1 MLKKDLEKVN
11 IKSPHIPYYANYT
24 AELIDKNTSTEYIK
38 SILSKQVSG
47 SVRFEQSV
55 RKLIESGF
63 DRFIEIGPG
72 DTLTGF
78 VKRIAK
84 DMKVEGLKK
93 FENKIVLVTG
103 AGRGIGASIAK
114 RFASE
119 GAEVIVNYSGND
131 EAAQKTVD
139 EITATG
145 GQAQKYKCSVNDSE
159 SVKVMIDEIIK
170 KFGRI
175 DILVN
180 NAGITKD
187 GLMLRMTDEDFDR
200 VIDVNLKGTFN
211 CTKYVSKYMLKQKS
225 GKIINISS
233 VVGLSGN
240 AGQVNY
246 SASKAGIIGITKSA
260 AKELSSRGIT
270 VNAVAPGYVDTD
282 MTKVL
287 SDNIRNEILKNI
299 PLQRMG
305 NVEDISNCVA
315 FLASEDASYITG
327 QVISVDGGM
336 HI

>member
-1 MLKKDLEKVN
+1 M
-11 IKSPHIPYYANYT
+11 
-24 AELIDKNTSTEYIK
+24 
-38 SILSKQVSG
+38 
-47 SVRFEQSV
+47 
-55 RKLIESGF
+55 
-63 DRFIEIGPG
+63 
-72 DTLTGF
+72 
-78 VKRIAK
+78 KR
-84 DMKVEGLKK
+84 

-170 KFGRI
+170 EFGRI

-211 CTKYVSKYMLKQKS
+211 CTKYVSKYMLKQKL

>member
-1 MLKKDLEKVN
+1 M
-11 IKSPHIPYYANYT
+11 
-24 AELIDKNTSTEYIK
+24 
-38 SILSKQVSG
+38 
-47 SVRFEQSV
+47 
-55 RKLIESGF
+55 
-63 DRFIEIGPG
+63 
-72 DTLTGF
+72 
-78 VKRIAK
+78 KR
-84 DMKVEGLKK
+84 
-93 FENKIVLVTG
+93 FENKIGLVTG

-170 KFGRI
+170 EFGRI

>member
-1 MLKKDLEKVN
+1 M
-11 IKSPHIPYYANYT
+11 
-24 AELIDKNTSTEYIK
+24 
-38 SILSKQVSG
+38 
-47 SVRFEQSV
+47 
-55 RKLIESGF
+55 
-63 DRFIEIGPG
+63 
-72 DTLTGF
+72 
-78 VKRIAK
+78 KR
-84 DMKVEGLKK
+84 

-170 KFGRI
+170 EFGRI

-187 GLMLRMTDEDFDR
+187 VLMLRMTDEDFDR

>member
-1 MLKKDLEKVN
+1 M
-11 IKSPHIPYYANYT
+11 
-24 AELIDKNTSTEYIK
+24 
-38 SILSKQVSG
+38 
-47 SVRFEQSV
+47 
-55 RKLIESGF
+55 
-63 DRFIEIGPG
+63 
-72 DTLTGF
+72 
-78 VKRIAK
+78 KR
-84 DMKVEGLKK
+84 

-145 GQAQKYKCSVNDSE
+145 GQTQKYKCSVNDSE

-170 KFGRI
+170 EFGRI

>member
-1 MLKKDLEKVN
+1 M
-11 IKSPHIPYYANYT
+11 
-24 AELIDKNTSTEYIK
+24 
-38 SILSKQVSG
+38 
-47 SVRFEQSV
+47 
-55 RKLIESGF
+55 
-63 DRFIEIGPG
+63 
-72 DTLTGF
+72 
-78 VKRIAK
+78 KR
-84 DMKVEGLKK
+84 

-103 AGRGIGASIAK
+103 AGRGIGASIAR

-145 GQAQKYKCSVNDSE
+145 GQSQKYKCSVNDSE

-170 KFGRI
+170 EFGRI

-246 SASKAGIIGITKSA
+246 SASKAGIIGIMKSA

>member
-1 MLKKDLEKVN
+1 M
-11 IKSPHIPYYANYT
+11 
-24 AELIDKNTSTEYIK
+24 
-38 SILSKQVSG
+38 
-47 SVRFEQSV
+47 
-55 RKLIESGF
+55 
-63 DRFIEIGPG
+63 
-72 DTLTGF
+72 
-78 VKRIAK
+78 KR
-84 DMKVEGLKK
+84 

-211 CTKYVSKYMLKQKS
+211 CTKYASKYMLKQKS

>member
-1 MLKKDLEKVN
+1 M
-11 IKSPHIPYYANYT
+11 
-24 AELIDKNTSTEYIK
+24 
-38 SILSKQVSG
+38 
-47 SVRFEQSV
+47 
-55 RKLIESGF
+55 
-63 DRFIEIGPG
+63 
-72 DTLTGF
+72 
-78 VKRIAK
+78 KR
-84 DMKVEGLKK
+84 

-211 CTKYVSKYMLKQKS
+211 CTKYISKYMLKQKS

-299 PLQRMG
+299 SLQRMG

>member
-1 MLKKDLEKVN
+1 M
-11 IKSPHIPYYANYT
+11 
-24 AELIDKNTSTEYIK
+24 
-38 SILSKQVSG
+38 
-47 SVRFEQSV
+47 
-55 RKLIESGF
+55 
-63 DRFIEIGPG
+63 
-72 DTLTGF
+72 
-78 VKRIAK
+78 KR
-84 DMKVEGLKK
+84 

-170 KFGRI
+170 EFGRI

-211 CTKYVSKYMLKQKS
+211 CTKYVSKYMLKQKA

>member
-1 MLKKDLEKVN
+1 M
-11 IKSPHIPYYANYT
+11 
-24 AELIDKNTSTEYIK
+24 
-38 SILSKQVSG
+38 
-47 SVRFEQSV
+47 
-55 RKLIESGF
+55 
-63 DRFIEIGPG
+63 
-72 DTLTGF
+72 
-78 VKRIAK
+78 KR
-84 DMKVEGLKK
+84 

-170 KFGRI
+170 EFGRI

-233 VVGLSGN
+233 N
-240 AGQVNY
+240 NNY
-246 SASKAGIIGITKSA
+246 FDDYFFT
-260 AKELSSRGIT
+260 
-270 VNAVAPGYVDTD
+270 
-282 MTKVL
+282 
-287 SDNIRNEILKNI
+287 
-299 PLQRMG
+299 
-305 NVEDISNCVA
+305 
-315 FLASEDASYITG
+315 
-327 QVISVDGGM
+327 
-336 HI
+336 

>member
-1 MLKKDLEKVN
+1 M
-11 IKSPHIPYYANYT
+11 
-24 AELIDKNTSTEYIK
+24 
-38 SILSKQVSG
+38 
-47 SVRFEQSV
+47 
-55 RKLIESGF
+55 
-63 DRFIEIGPG
+63 
-72 DTLTGF
+72 
-78 VKRIAK
+78 KR
-84 DMKVEGLKK
+84 

-170 KFGRI
+170 EFGRI

-211 CTKYVSKYMLKQKS
+211 CTKYVLKYMLKQKS

>member
-1 MLKKDLEKVN
+1 M
-11 IKSPHIPYYANYT
+11 
-24 AELIDKNTSTEYIK
+24 
-38 SILSKQVSG
+38 
-47 SVRFEQSV
+47 
-55 RKLIESGF
+55 
-63 DRFIEIGPG
+63 
-72 DTLTGF
+72 
-78 VKRIAK
+78 KR
-84 DMKVEGLKK
+84 

-145 GQAQKYKCSVNDSE
+145 GQAQKYKCSVNDSK

-170 KFGRI
+170 EFGRI

-282 MTKVL
+282 MTKEL

>member
-1 MLKKDLEKVN
+1 M
-11 IKSPHIPYYANYT
+11 
-24 AELIDKNTSTEYIK
+24 
-38 SILSKQVSG
+38 
-47 SVRFEQSV
+47 
-55 RKLIESGF
+55 
-63 DRFIEIGPG
+63 
-72 DTLTGF
+72 
-78 VKRIAK
+78 KR
-84 DMKVEGLKK
+84 

-131 EAAQKTVD
+131 EVAQKTVD

-211 CTKYVSKYMLKQKS
+211 CTKYVSKYMLKKKKK
-225 GKIINISS
+225 KIINISS

>member
-1 MLKKDLEKVN
+1 M
-11 IKSPHIPYYANYT
+11 
-24 AELIDKNTSTEYIK
+24 
-38 SILSKQVSG
+38 
-47 SVRFEQSV
+47 
-55 RKLIESGF
+55 
-63 DRFIEIGPG
+63 
-72 DTLTGF
+72 
-78 VKRIAK
+78 KR
-84 DMKVEGLKK
+84 

-170 KFGRI
+170 EFGRI

-315 FLASEDASYITG
+315 CRASEDASYITG

>member
-1 MLKKDLEKVN
+1 M
-11 IKSPHIPYYANYT
+11 
-24 AELIDKNTSTEYIK
+24 
-38 SILSKQVSG
+38 
-47 SVRFEQSV
+47 
-55 RKLIESGF
+55 
-63 DRFIEIGPG
+63 
-72 DTLTGF
+72 
-78 VKRIAK
+78 
-84 DMKVEGLKK
+84 KK

-103 AGRGIGASIAK
+103 SGRGIGASIAK

>member
-1 MLKKDLEKVN
+1 M
-11 IKSPHIPYYANYT
+11 
-24 AELIDKNTSTEYIK
+24 
-38 SILSKQVSG
+38 
-47 SVRFEQSV
+47 
-55 RKLIESGF
+55 
-63 DRFIEIGPG
+63 
-72 DTLTGF
+72 
-78 VKRIAK
+78 KR
-84 DMKVEGLKK
+84 

-114 RFASE
+114 CFASE

-139 EITATG
+139 EITAIG

-240 AGQVNY
+240 AGQINY

>member
-1 MLKKDLEKVN
+1 M
-11 IKSPHIPYYANYT
+11 
-24 AELIDKNTSTEYIK
+24 
-38 SILSKQVSG
+38 
-47 SVRFEQSV
+47 
-55 RKLIESGF
+55 
-63 DRFIEIGPG
+63 
-72 DTLTGF
+72 
-78 VKRIAK
+78 KR
-84 DMKVEGLKK
+84 

-131 EAAQKTVD
+131 EATQKTVD

-170 KFGRI
+170 EFGRI

>member
-1 MLKKDLEKVN
+1 M
-11 IKSPHIPYYANYT
+11 
-24 AELIDKNTSTEYIK
+24 
-38 SILSKQVSG
+38 
-47 SVRFEQSV
+47 
-55 RKLIESGF
+55 
-63 DRFIEIGPG
+63 
-72 DTLTGF
+72 
-78 VKRIAK
+78 KR
-84 DMKVEGLKK
+84 

-299 PLQRMG
+299 LLQRMG

>member
-1 MLKKDLEKVN
+1 
-11 IKSPHIPYYANYT
+11 
-24 AELIDKNTSTEYIK
+24 
-38 SILSKQVSG
+38 
-47 SVRFEQSV
+47 
-55 RKLIESGF
+55 
-63 DRFIEIGPG
+63 
-72 DTLTGF
+72 
-78 VKRIAK
+78 
-84 DMKVEGLKK
+84 MK
-93 FENKIVLVTG
+93 NKIVLVTG

-200 VIDVNLKGTFN
+200 VIDVNLKGAFN

-287 SDNIRNEILKNI
+287 SDNIQK
-299 PLQRMG
+299 
-305 NVEDISNCVA
+305 
-315 FLASEDASYITG
+315 
-327 QVISVDGGM
+327 
-336 HI
+336 

>member
-1 MLKKDLEKVN
+1 M
-11 IKSPHIPYYANYT
+11 
-24 AELIDKNTSTEYIK
+24 
-38 SILSKQVSG
+38 
-47 SVRFEQSV
+47 
-55 RKLIESGF
+55 
-63 DRFIEIGPG
+63 
-72 DTLTGF
+72 
-78 VKRIAK
+78 KR
-84 DMKVEGLKK
+84 

-103 AGRGIGASIAK
+103 AGRGIGASIAR

-119 GAEVIVNYSGND
+119 GAQVIVNYSGND

-145 GQAQKYKCSVNDSE
+145 GQSQKYKCSVNDSE

-170 KFGRI
+170 EFGRI

>member
-1 MLKKDLEKVN
+1 M
-11 IKSPHIPYYANYT
+11 
-24 AELIDKNTSTEYIK
+24 
-38 SILSKQVSG
+38 
-47 SVRFEQSV
+47 
-55 RKLIESGF
+55 
-63 DRFIEIGPG
+63 
-72 DTLTGF
+72 
-78 VKRIAK
+78 KR
-84 DMKVEGLKK
+84 

-145 GQAQKYKCSVNDSE
+145 GQAQKYKCSVNDRE

-170 KFGRI
+170 EFGRI

>member
-1 MLKKDLEKVN
+1 M
-11 IKSPHIPYYANYT
+11 
-24 AELIDKNTSTEYIK
+24 
-38 SILSKQVSG
+38 
-47 SVRFEQSV
+47 
-55 RKLIESGF
+55 
-63 DRFIEIGPG
+63 
-72 DTLTGF
+72 
-78 VKRIAK
+78 KR
-84 DMKVEGLKK
+84 

-170 KFGRI
+170 EFGRI

-287 SDNIRNEILKNI
+287 SDTIRNEILKNI

>member
-1 MLKKDLEKVN
+1 M
-11 IKSPHIPYYANYT
+11 
-24 AELIDKNTSTEYIK
+24 
-38 SILSKQVSG
+38 
-47 SVRFEQSV
+47 
-55 RKLIESGF
+55 
-63 DRFIEIGPG
+63 
-72 DTLTGF
+72 
-78 VKRIAK
+78 KR
-84 DMKVEGLKK
+84 

-187 GLMLRMTDEDFDR
+187 GFMLRMTDEDFDR

>member
-1 MLKKDLEKVN
+1 MLNKAFLEGK
-11 IKSPHIPYYANYT
+11 T
-24 AELIDKNTSTEYIK
+24 ALITGGAK
-38 SILSKQVSG
+38 G
-47 SVRFEQSV
+47 
-55 RKLIESGF
+55 
-63 DRFIEIGPG
+63 IG
-72 DTLTGF
+72 
-78 VKRIAK
+78 KRIT
-84 DMKVEGLKK
+84 E
-93 FENKIVLVTG
+93 VLAEYG
-103 AGRGIGASIAK
+103 AAVAI
-114 RFASE
+114 
-119 GAEVIVNYSGND
+119 NYSGSED
-131 EAAQKTVD
+131 AAKELADKINQSGGRA
-139 EITATG
+139 IT
-145 GQAQKYKCSVNDSE
+145 YKCNVAEFDKTAE
-159 SVKVMIDEIIK
+159 MIDYVIK
-170 KFGRI
+170 EFGHI

>member
-1 MLKKDLEKVN
+1 MRSL
-11 IKSPHIPYYANYT
+11 
-24 AELIDKNTSTEYIK
+24 
-38 SILSKQVSG
+38 
-47 SVRFEQSV
+47 
-55 RKLIESGF
+55 
-63 DRFIEIGPG
+63 
-72 DTLTGF
+72 
-78 VKRIAK
+78 
-84 DMKVEGLKK
+84 
-93 FENKIVLVTG
+93 
-103 AGRGIGASIAK
+103 
-114 RFASE
+114 
-119 GAEVIVNYSGND
+119 
-131 EAAQKTVD
+131 
-139 EITATG
+139 
-145 GQAQKYKCSVNDSE
+145 KYKYWKSVIDLRRCME
-159 SVKVMIDEIIK
+159 CKKRQGKIYLLYDIIPEEPQVKFDEIIK

-240 AGQVNY
+240 AGQINY

>member
-1 MLKKDLEKVN
+1 M
-11 IKSPHIPYYANYT
+11 
-24 AELIDKNTSTEYIK
+24 
-38 SILSKQVSG
+38 
-47 SVRFEQSV
+47 
-55 RKLIESGF
+55 
-63 DRFIEIGPG
+63 
-72 DTLTGF
+72 
-78 VKRIAK
+78 KR
-84 DMKVEGLKK
+84 

-103 AGRGIGASIAK
+103 AGRGIGSSIAR

>member
-1 MLKKDLEKVN
+1 M
-11 IKSPHIPYYANYT
+11 
-24 AELIDKNTSTEYIK
+24 
-38 SILSKQVSG
+38 
-47 SVRFEQSV
+47 
-55 RKLIESGF
+55 
-63 DRFIEIGPG
+63 
-72 DTLTGF
+72 
-78 VKRIAK
+78 KR
-84 DMKVEGLKK
+84 

-131 EAAQKTVD
+131 EAAQQTVD

>member
-1 MLKKDLEKVN
+1 M
-11 IKSPHIPYYANYT
+11 
-24 AELIDKNTSTEYIK
+24 
-38 SILSKQVSG
+38 
-47 SVRFEQSV
+47 
-55 RKLIESGF
+55 
-63 DRFIEIGPG
+63 
-72 DTLTGF
+72 
-78 VKRIAK
+78 KR
-84 DMKVEGLKK
+84 

-145 GQAQKYKCSVNDSE
+145 GQAQKYNCSVNDSE

-170 KFGRI
+170 EFGRI

-240 AGQVNY
+240 AGQINY

>member
-1 MLKKDLEKVN
+1 MK
-11 IKSPHIPYYANYT
+11 
-24 AELIDKNTSTEYIK
+24 
-38 SILSKQVSG
+38 
-47 SVRFEQSV
+47 RFE
-55 RKLIESGF
+55 
-63 DRFIEIGPG
+63 
-72 DTLTGF
+72 
-78 VKRIAK
+78 
-84 DMKVEGLKK
+84 
-93 FENKIVLVTG
+93 NNIVLVTG

-145 GQAQKYKCSVNDSE
+145 GQAQKYKCSVNESE

-211 CTKYVSKYMLKQKS
+211 CTKYISKYMLKQKS

>member
-1 MLKKDLEKVN
+1 M
-11 IKSPHIPYYANYT
+11 
-24 AELIDKNTSTEYIK
+24 
-38 SILSKQVSG
+38 
-47 SVRFEQSV
+47 
-55 RKLIESGF
+55 
-63 DRFIEIGPG
+63 
-72 DTLTGF
+72 
-78 VKRIAK
+78 KR
-84 DMKVEGLKK
+84 

-270 VNAVAPGYVDTD
+270 VNAVAPGYVVTD

>member
-1 MLKKDLEKVN
+1 M
-11 IKSPHIPYYANYT
+11 
-24 AELIDKNTSTEYIK
+24 
-38 SILSKQVSG
+38 
-47 SVRFEQSV
+47 
-55 RKLIESGF
+55 
-63 DRFIEIGPG
+63 
-72 DTLTGF
+72 
-78 VKRIAK
+78 KR
-84 DMKVEGLKK
+84 

-139 EITATG
+139 EITAIG

-240 AGQVNY
+240 AGQINY

-315 FLASEDASYITG
+315 FLSSEDASYITG

>member
-1 MLKKDLEKVN
+1 MNKV
-11 IKSPHIPYYANYT
+11 A
-24 AELIDKNTSTEYIK
+24 
-38 SILSKQVSG
+38 
-47 SVRFEQSV
+47 
-55 RKLIESGF
+55 
-63 DRFIEIGPG
+63 FI
-72 DTLTGF
+72 
-78 VKRIAK
+78 
-84 DMKVEGLKK
+84 
-93 FENKIVLVTG
+93 TG
-103 AGRGIGASIAK
+103 ATRGIGSQIAYTLAK
-114 RFASE
+114 Q
-119 GAEVIVNYSGND
+119 GYNIVVNYRKENEDFENTKKKIQSLNVKFLGVKGDVSNF
-131 EAAQKTVD
+131 
-139 EITATG
+139 
-145 GQAQKYKCSVNDSE
+145 E
-159 SVKVMIDEIIK
+159 SCENMIKETIK
-170 KFGRI
+170 EFGRI

>member
-1 MLKKDLEKVN
+1 M
-11 IKSPHIPYYANYT
+11 
-24 AELIDKNTSTEYIK
+24 
-38 SILSKQVSG
+38 
-47 SVRFEQSV
+47 
-55 RKLIESGF
+55 
-63 DRFIEIGPG
+63 
-72 DTLTGF
+72 
-78 VKRIAK
+78 KR
-84 DMKVEGLKK
+84 

-327 QVISVDGGM
+327 KVISVDGGM

>member
-1 MLKKDLEKVN
+1 M
-11 IKSPHIPYYANYT
+11 
-24 AELIDKNTSTEYIK
+24 
-38 SILSKQVSG
+38 
-47 SVRFEQSV
+47 
-55 RKLIESGF
+55 
-63 DRFIEIGPG
+63 
-72 DTLTGF
+72 
-78 VKRIAK
+78 KR
-84 DMKVEGLKK
+84 

-103 AGRGIGASIAK
+103 AGREIGASIAK

-170 KFGRI
+170 EFGRI

-305 NVEDISNCVA
+305 NVEDISNCVT

>member
-1 MLKKDLEKVN
+1 M
-11 IKSPHIPYYANYT
+11 
-24 AELIDKNTSTEYIK
+24 
-38 SILSKQVSG
+38 
-47 SVRFEQSV
+47 
-55 RKLIESGF
+55 
-63 DRFIEIGPG
+63 
-72 DTLTGF
+72 
-78 VKRIAK
+78 KR
-84 DMKVEGLKK
+84 

-170 KFGRI
+170 EFGRI

-299 PLQRMG
+299 PLQRIG

>member
-1 MLKKDLEKVN
+1 M
-11 IKSPHIPYYANYT
+11 
-24 AELIDKNTSTEYIK
+24 
-38 SILSKQVSG
+38 
-47 SVRFEQSV
+47 
-55 RKLIESGF
+55 
-63 DRFIEIGPG
+63 
-72 DTLTGF
+72 
-78 VKRIAK
+78 KR
-84 DMKVEGLKK
+84 

-145 GQAQKYKCSVNDSE
+145 GQAQKNKCSVNDSE

-175 DILVN
+175 DIPVN

>member
-1 MLKKDLEKVN
+1 M
-11 IKSPHIPYYANYT
+11 
-24 AELIDKNTSTEYIK
+24 
-38 SILSKQVSG
+38 
-47 SVRFEQSV
+47 
-55 RKLIESGF
+55 
-63 DRFIEIGPG
+63 
-72 DTLTGF
+72 
-78 VKRIAK
+78 KR
-84 DMKVEGLKK
+84 

-139 EITATG
+139 EMTATG

-170 KFGRI
+170 EFGRI

>member
-1 MLKKDLEKVN
+1 M
-11 IKSPHIPYYANYT
+11 
-24 AELIDKNTSTEYIK
+24 
-38 SILSKQVSG
+38 
-47 SVRFEQSV
+47 
-55 RKLIESGF
+55 
-63 DRFIEIGPG
+63 
-72 DTLTGF
+72 
-78 VKRIAK
+78 KR
-84 DMKVEGLKK
+84 

-139 EITATG
+139 EITAIG

-240 AGQVNY
+240 AGQINY

-260 AKELSSRGIT
+260 AKELSSSGIT

-282 MTKVL
+282 MT
-287 SDNIRNEILKNI
+287 
-299 PLQRMG
+299 
-305 NVEDISNCVA
+305 
-315 FLASEDASYITG
+315 
-327 QVISVDGGM
+327 
-336 HI
+336 